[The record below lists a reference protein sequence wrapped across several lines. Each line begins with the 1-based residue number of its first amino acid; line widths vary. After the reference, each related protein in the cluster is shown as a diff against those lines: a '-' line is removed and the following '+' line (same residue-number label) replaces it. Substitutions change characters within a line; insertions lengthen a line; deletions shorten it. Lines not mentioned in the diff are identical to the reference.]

1 MVRIYFELIALF
13 LQCVVANI
21 DADDKKNAKVRAKY
35 EIAAFPTILFF
46 PKENKE
52 DPDDYEGGRTEEDIV
67 EFLNK
72 KCGTQRAVGGGLNDE
87 VCFTTLFA
95 CYSLPS
101 WLLPHTFPDVF
112 LSGRTSS

>member
-1 MVRIYFELIALF
+1 M
-13 LQCVVANI
+13 ANI

-35 EIAAFPTILFF
+35 EISGFPTILFF

-87 VCFTTLFA
+87 VCFIPLFT
-95 CYSLPS
+95 CYALLS
-101 WLLPHTFPDVF
+101 WLLAHLF
-112 LSGRTSS
+112 